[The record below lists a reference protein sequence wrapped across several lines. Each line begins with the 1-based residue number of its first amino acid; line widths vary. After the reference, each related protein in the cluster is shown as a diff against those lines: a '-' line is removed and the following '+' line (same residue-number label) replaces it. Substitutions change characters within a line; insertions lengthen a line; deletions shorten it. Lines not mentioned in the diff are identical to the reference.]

1 MNAIIYT
8 KPHCQKCRR
17 TVFKL
22 SQVMPVQTVTADERD
37 IERFRK
43 CGYQSFPVVTV
54 YKANGTHET
63 WCDLR
68 VDKIKQYTEM
78 IQHVQFPITA
88 HTNIRAGQAI
98 RLDRMDLAASIRATN
113 SDDCFTGVV
122 YLIWDHHQITRG
134 VMVMTNTSYTGDI
147 YAK

>member
-1 MNAIIYT
+1 MNSTNGMKRVGYGYVCSTERSIIEKLSREEKRMQAIVYT

-17 TVFKL
+17 TAMKL
-22 SQVMPVQTVTADERD
+22 KQVMPVSTITADERD

-68 VDKIKQYTEM
+68 VDKIKQYTE
-78 IQHVQFPITA
+78 
-88 HTNIRAGQAI
+88 G
-98 RLDRMDLAASIRATN
+98 
-113 SDDCFTGVV
+113 
-122 YLIWDHHQITRG
+122 
-134 VMVMTNTSYTGDI
+134 
-147 YAK
+147 